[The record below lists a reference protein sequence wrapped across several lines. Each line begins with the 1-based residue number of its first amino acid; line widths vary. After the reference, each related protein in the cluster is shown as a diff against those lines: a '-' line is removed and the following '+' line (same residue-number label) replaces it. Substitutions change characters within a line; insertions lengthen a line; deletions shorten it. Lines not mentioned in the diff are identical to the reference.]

1 MAWPTHR
8 AHEKVQEWLARHA
21 REGWATCPLTQTAF
35 VRILSNP
42 AFSPNALTSADALA
56 LLQANLGHPA
66 HRFWPDEV
74 SFADALEPFAQRL
87 TGHQQVTDSSLLGL
101 AMHKRGKLATM
112 DRAVRALLPD
122 TSLEGDFR
130 MMKKGV
136 GVRAC
141 SCGTT
146 CERATLGSIT
156 SLPCTEKRAPTPRRL
171 YNELD

>member
-42 AFSPNALTSADALA
+42 AFSPNALTPADALA
-56 LLQANLGHPA
+56 LLRANLGHPA

-74 SFADALEPFAQRL
+74 SFAHALEPFAQRL
-87 TGHQQVTDSSLLGL
+87 AGHQQVTDAYLLRL
-101 AMHKRGKLATM
+101 AMHKKGKFATM

-122 TSLEGDFR
+122 KSLEGDFVI
-130 MMKKGV
+130 M
-136 GVRAC
+136 
-141 SCGTT
+141 
-146 CERATLGSIT
+146 I
-156 SLPCTEKRAPTPRRL
+156 
-171 YNELD
+171 

>member
-1 MAWPTHR
+1 
-8 AHEKVQEWLARHA
+8 
-21 REGWATCPLTQTAF
+21 

-74 SFADALEPFAQRL
+74 SFAHALEPFAQRL
-87 TGHQQVTDSSLLGL
+87 TGHQQVTDSYLLGL

-122 TSLEGDFR
+122 KSLEGDFLI
-130 MMKKGV
+130 M
-136 GVRAC
+136 
-141 SCGTT
+141 
-146 CERATLGSIT
+146 I
-156 SLPCTEKRAPTPRRL
+156 
-171 YNELD
+171 